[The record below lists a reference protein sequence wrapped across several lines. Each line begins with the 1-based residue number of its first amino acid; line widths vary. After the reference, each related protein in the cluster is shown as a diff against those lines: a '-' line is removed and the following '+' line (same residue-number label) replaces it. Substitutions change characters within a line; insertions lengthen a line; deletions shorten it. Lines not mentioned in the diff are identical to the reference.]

1 MSEQITISI
10 VDDHPLVIG
19 GMVKLLNNYEHLCLT
34 GIYNSGQ
41 ELLQGLKE
49 NRCEILLLDIQMPQ
63 LNGISL
69 MDTLK
74 TNYKEVKVI
83 ALTAHDTPYY
93 IQTMLSKGCLGYILK
108 NSSEEEIIEAI
119 ETVHKGQQYLARSIR
134 EELLF
139 DLVKMNSKGVTLKGK
154 LTSREID
161 ILRLIVAEYTSQE
174 IAEHLYLSH
183 RTVEKYRLNLLQ
195 KLDVKNTAGL
205 VKAALQHNLLADNE

>member
-1 MSEQITISI
+1 MPEQIAISI

-19 GMVKLLNNYEHLCLT
+19 GIVKLLQQYRHLHLA
-34 GIYNSGQ
+34 GVYSSGS
-41 ELLQGLKE
+41 ELLQGLKKQ
-49 NRCEILLLDIQMPQ
+49 NCDILLLDIQMPQ
-63 LNGISL
+63 QNGINL
-69 MDTLK
+69 MDILRAD
-74 TNYKEVKVI
+74 YKELKII

-108 NSSEEEIIEAI
+108 NSSEAEIIEAI

-139 DLVKMNSKGVTLKGK
+139 DLVKMNHKGQNMKGK
-154 LTSREID
+154 LTSRELD

-174 IAEHLYLSH
+174 IAEHLYLSN

-205 VKAALQHNLLADNE
+205 VKAALQQNLLTDS